1 MNESKKETETHNK
14 KTSEKERCSIATI
27 EQALISNNIM
37 EAEEAFAVRRWQ
49 GLRET
54 VYSAGNISKPVEGVS
69 PLDAHESSEGV
80 ATVETFHTSENNISK
95 VTCDDGGRSNH
106 SLAVTGS
113 SAVNISMPNEKV
125 SSLDAQESSEVV
137 AAEDALS
144 ILDNEISEVSYDF
157 GKGNDI
163 SLSVTGSSAINIS
176 MPMEKLSPLDVR
188 RSSEDETLRERKR
201 KRSCENCVDESVQ
214 LKNNYS
220 VNEEQSEDFT
230 EPFIKCRRLL
240 SIGDSSIPANSS
252 INMPAET
259 GSSLDGEMSDQ
270 SLAVTGTPV
279 SNISVPVVK
288 VSSLD
293 VHESSQGVATE
304 EAFNLGENEIN
315 ECSCAICKMS
325 DTWLAVSRS
334 FSHYISMPVEKVSS
348 QDVQE
353 SSEAVATKDICNIS
367 ENEISEV
374 TCDNDGMSDHSL
386 AMTGSP
392 IANISMPIEKVSTP
406 DERKSSEAV
415 STEDTGYIC
424 DNEISDFTCDNG
436 EMSDHSLAVTG
447 SSATNIRMP
456 IEKASKLVVHEL
468 SEADATEEQEASGFD
483 ENEIN
488 ECSGVICKMSDH
500 CLAVSRSF
508 ARYISLPVEKISP
521 QDKHESSEAVAAKQA
536 GNIGENEFSEYS
548 EVSSLDVHEAAEARN
563 GRQRKRKGTSEK
575 NVDESVS
582 QSEDFIEPLRKYRR
596 QCNVEEGAVL
606 AGFKDELCDNEAV
619 EKGNHQSD
627 PNLVSASSKLP
638 YGVYVDSEMATV
650 PIVSKNEL
658 CGNEIVEEEKH
669 QFDSKHVSASKLPY
683 YVHVNSEQAAVS
695 TVSNDELC
703 GNESV
708 EDNSHQ
714 SDSSRVSASSKLPYD
729 VPVNPEEAAVSAVC
743 KDELCG
749 NEAVEEGKHQS
760 DSKHVSASS
769 KLPCDVLVNS
779 GKMELNPVQNALAM
793 CAKIKTKE
801 RPVSVG
807 ALASDVDTP
816 DTIGYVRYY
825 LRTAYQFLFG
835 AMRQNPV
842 GSVPL
847 ESDIHQPQELRTA
860 QPSQSTRTRLG
871 RVKRVWNVKA
881 FVPEVDVYYKCAFQQ
896 YSTTGKDQTTT
907 PGISCSVLY
916 DYK

>member
-49 GLRET
+49 GLR

-606 AGFKDELCDNEAV
+606 A
-619 EKGNHQSD
+619 
-627 PNLVSASSKLP
+627 
-638 YGVYVDSEMATV
+638 
-650 PIVSKNEL
+650 
-658 CGNEIVEEEKH
+658 
-669 QFDSKHVSASKLPY
+669 
-683 YVHVNSEQAAVS
+683 
-695 TVSNDELC
+695 VSNDELC

-881 FVPEVDVYYKCAFQQ
+881 FVPEVQKREQNCPYLRRLRPRRQ
-896 YSTTGKDQTTT
+896 
-907 PGISCSVLY
+907 
-916 DYK
+916 

>member
-49 GLRET
+49 GLR
-54 VYSAGNISKPVEGVS
+54 GNISKPVEGVS

-606 AGFKDELCDNEAV
+606 A
-619 EKGNHQSD
+619 
-627 PNLVSASSKLP
+627 
-638 YGVYVDSEMATV
+638 
-650 PIVSKNEL
+650 
-658 CGNEIVEEEKH
+658 
-669 QFDSKHVSASKLPY
+669 
-683 YVHVNSEQAAVS
+683 
-695 TVSNDELC
+695 VSNDELC

-881 FVPEVDVYYKCAFQQ
+881 FVPEVQKREQNAPYLRRLRPRRQ
-896 YSTTGKDQTTT
+896 
-907 PGISCSVLY
+907 
-916 DYK
+916 